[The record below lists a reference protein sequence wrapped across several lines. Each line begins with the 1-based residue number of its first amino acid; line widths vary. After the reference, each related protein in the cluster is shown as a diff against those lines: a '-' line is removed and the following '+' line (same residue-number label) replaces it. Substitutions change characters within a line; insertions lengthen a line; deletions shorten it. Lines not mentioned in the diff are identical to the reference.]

1 MVHKSLDPCGREYL
15 WYKGYTNIPKWR
27 REKIMSKKSR
37 RRNRRL
43 LKAAALLGGL
53 ALATRGRGNQTSG
66 KETVSDAQKSSQ
78 LGTPKKVKTPKRDT
92 VVKTPTTIKDSMPTV
107 GMKKGDTLP
116 KNELSKRVTERGE
129 VYTIK
134 DAKEGK
140 TKKVGNKD
148 TAFVNEDYIY
158 QDGMPYTKGRFGTF
172 KAKQEMDRGMLP
184 PQLRVPGRPNLTNV
198 QGNTRRAIK
207 NFFNLDGIRSEPS
220 FSGLAEGDFAA
231 KDGGRITKK
240 GVKRGAAKRG
250 FGRAYTKGRK

>member
-1 MVHKSLDPCGREYL
+1 
-15 WYKGYTNIPKWR
+15 
-27 REKIMSKKSR
+27 MSKKSR

>member
-1 MVHKSLDPCGREYL
+1 
-15 WYKGYTNIPKWR
+15 
-27 REKIMSKKSR
+27 MSKKSR

-220 FSGLAEGDFAA
+220 FSGLPEGDFAA

>member
-1 MVHKSLDPCGREYL
+1 
-15 WYKGYTNIPKWR
+15 
-27 REKIMSKKSR
+27 MSKKSR

-78 LGTPKKVKTPKRDT
+78 LGTPIKTPKRDT
-92 VVKTPTTIKDSMPTV
+92 TVKTPTTIQDSMPRV
-107 GMKKGDTLP
+107 GMKKGDIKP
-116 KNELSKRVTERGE
+116 KNVKSKRVTEKGE
-129 VYTIK
+129 VYTIQ

-140 TKKVGNKD
+140 TKKVANPD
-148 TAFVNEDYIY
+148 TAFVNKDYIY
-158 QDGMPYTKGRFGTF
+158 QDGMPFTKGKFGTF

-250 FGRAYTKGRK
+250 FGRAFKGGK

>member
-1 MVHKSLDPCGREYL
+1 
-15 WYKGYTNIPKWR
+15 
-27 REKIMSKKSR
+27 MSKKSR
-37 RRNRRL
+37 RRNRKL